1 MGTRTR
7 EGPPPGGWPYPP
19 HRRRCYFQLF
29 EVLWGAWRLPARW
42 SLKKRGQRSG
52 LLAGLVVQKLRGR
65 ERPRWQSEKGM
76 TEYLSD
82 QVEHFFLY
90 SALQLLC
97 FLREIDLHRGMSDI
111 EQCLL
116 DIV

>member
-1 MGTRTR
+1 MGCLATAG
-7 EGPPPGGWPYPP
+7 E
-19 HRRRCYFQLF
+19 
-29 EVLWGAWRLPARW
+29 W

-82 QVEHFFLY
+82 QVEHYFLY